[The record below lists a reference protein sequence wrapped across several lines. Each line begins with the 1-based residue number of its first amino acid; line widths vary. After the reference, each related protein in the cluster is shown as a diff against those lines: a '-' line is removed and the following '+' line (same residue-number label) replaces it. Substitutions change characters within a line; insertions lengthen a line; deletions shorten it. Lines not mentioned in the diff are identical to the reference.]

1 MVDNTTDDFDN
12 IENEISVPPK
22 QGFFDPKGVFPR
34 KDYIDVQSTNKAERG
49 VYRNELH
56 VGGGHVA
63 LNLDVK
69 PLQPTKYPYA
79 QVRETQS
86 GHVIETDDTAGAERV
101 LIKHRTG
108 AGIDLRPDGS
118 IIINARNNTVR
129 VTAGDEKVIVEG
141 NGELVYNGNM
151 KLNVSGNLDIS
162 VGGDFNVTTGG
173 DKKET
178 IKGSTKYDI
187 TGSQTTT
194 VGHNMASNVG
204 DNRSDVTFG
213 FSSNIVKGNWDQ
225 FVEGDGNILVGY
237 KDPDDG
243 TGKKFGTLVMTGT
256 RDVVIASQEINMNA
270 EKIVATAD
278 SGTFGGENV
287 VMYNYNMYTGHSI
300 TAGDNITVPTIY
312 NDTQVTTGHMN
323 IPVVYGDLQ
332 GTAHQAITA
341 DVTNSQNYADPSSP
355 GGGVGA
361 AQGYTVTQNS
371 NADIPVDPKATFKQ
385 DNTNIRDLLHKQ
397 FLGTRSVTV
406 NESLKDAFRKENDYN
421 NVAERKLTPA
431 EVRAKL
437 RDPITLGNQ
446 DFISEQQFEGKL
458 GAEFNTITPPFGY
471 GRIENREQTPKR
483 GTNILPGA
491 GGGVNKRFT

>member
-1 MVDNTTDDFDN
+1 MRLVFLLGVVSL
-12 IENEISVPPK
+12 ILKE
-22 QGFFDPKGVFPR
+22 FFPNR
-34 KDYIDVQSTNKAERG
+34 SYIDVQSTNKAERG

-56 VGGGHVA
+56 IGGGHVA
-63 LNLDVK
+63 LNLDIK

-86 GHVIETDDTAGAERV
+86 GHVIETDDTAGSERV

-108 AGIDLRPDGS
+108 AGVDLRPDGTV
-118 IIINARNNTVR
+118 IINARNNTVR

-151 KLNVSGNLDIS
+151 KLTVSGNLDIN

-187 TGSQTTT
+187 TGSQSTT
-194 VGHNMASNVG
+194 VGHNMSTNVG
-204 DNRSDVTFG
+204 DNRNDLTFG
-213 FSSNIVKGNWDQ
+213 FHSSIVKGNWDQ
-225 FVEGDGNILVGY
+225 FVEGDGNLLVGY

-243 TGKKFGTLVMTGT
+243 SGKKYGTLVMTGT
-256 RDVVIASQEINMNA
+256 RDVVIASQEINMNG

-287 VMYNYNMYTGHSI
+287 IMYNYNMYTGHSI
-300 TAGDNITVPTIY
+300 DVGDTLTVPQIYFTRADGTTVYSHFTGDLTGKADDANQADYASTAGQAPLGIAGSPGSNTADPAP
-312 NDTQVTTGHMN
+312 TQV
-323 IPVVYGDLQ
+323 
-332 GTAHQAITA
+332 A
-341 DVTNSQNYADPSSP
+341 
-355 GGGVGA
+355 
-361 AQGYTVTQNS
+361 
-371 NADIPVDPKATFKQ
+371 VDPLATFKQ
-385 DNTNIRDLLHKQ
+385 DNTNIKDLLHKQ

-421 NVAERKLTPA
+421 NIAERKLTPA

-437 RDPITLGNQ
+437 RDPITLANQ
-446 DFISEQQFEGKL
+446 DFISEQQIEGKL
-458 GAEFNTITPPFGY
+458 GTEFNTITPAFGY

>member
-1 MVDNTTDDFDN
+1 MVNNPADDFDD
-12 IENEISVPPK
+12 IEDEVSVPPRS
-22 QGFFDPKGVFPR
+22 GFFDPQGVFPNR
-34 KDYIDVQSTNKAERG
+34 SYIDVQSTNKAERG

-63 LNLDVK
+63 LNLDIK

-86 GHVIETDDTAGAERV
+86 GHVIETDDTAGSERV

-108 AGIDLRPDGS
+108 AGVDLRPDGTV
-118 IIINARNNTVR
+118 IINARNNTVR

-151 KLNVSGNLDIS
+151 KLTVSGNLDIN

-187 TGSQTTT
+187 TGSQSTT
-194 VGHNMASNVG
+194 VGHNMSTNVG
-204 DNRSDVTFG
+204 DNRNDLTFG
-213 FSSNIVKGNWDQ
+213 FHSSIVKGNWDQ
-225 FVEGDGNILVGY
+225 FVEGDGNLFVGY

-243 TGKKFGTLVMTGT
+243 SGKKYGTLVMTGT
-256 RDVVIASQEINMNA
+256 RDVVIASQEINMNG

-287 VMYNYNMYTGHSI
+287 IMYNYNMYTGHSI
-300 TAGDNITVPTIY
+300 TANDTITTNTAYTTRVNATSMFATTFIGDLTGRADEAIASDTAIFASYGGGPGGPAGWTNT
-312 NDTQVTTGHMN
+312 DTQV
-323 IPVVYGDLQ
+323 
-332 GTAHQAITA
+332 
-341 DVTNSQNYADPSSP
+341 
-355 GGGVGA
+355 A
-361 AQGYTVTQNS
+361 AQ
-371 NADIPVDPKATFKQ
+371 AVDPLATFKQ
-385 DNTNIRDLLHKQ
+385 DNTNIKDLLHKQ

-421 NVAERKLTPA
+421 NIAERKLTPA

-437 RDPITLGNQ
+437 RDPITLANQ
-446 DFISEQQFEGKL
+446 DFISEQQIEGKL
-458 GAEFNTITPPFGY
+458 GTEFNTITPAFGY

>member
-1 MVDNTTDDFDN
+1 MVDNPADEFEN
-12 IENEISVPPK
+12 IEDEISVPPK
-22 QGFFDPKGVFPR
+22 PGFFDPQGVFPR
-34 KDYIDVQSTNKAERG
+34 RDYIDVQSTNKAERG

-86 GHVIETDDTAGAERV
+86 GHVIETDDTAGSERV

-108 AGIDLRPDGS
+108 AGVDLRPDGTV
-118 IIINARNNTVR
+118 IINARNNTVR

-151 KLNVSGNLDIS
+151 KLTVSGNLDIN

-187 TGSQTTT
+187 TGSQATTI
-194 VGHNMASNVG
+194 GHNMSTNVG
-204 DNRSDVTFG
+204 DNRNDLTFG
-213 FSSNIVKGNWDQ
+213 FHSSIVKGNWDQ
-225 FVEGDGNILVGY
+225 FVEGDGNLFVGY

-243 TGKKFGTLVMTGT
+243 SGKKVGTLMMTGA
-256 RDVVIASQEINMNA
+256 RDVVIASQEINMNG

-287 VMYNYNMYTGHSI
+287 IMYNYNMYTGHSI
-300 TAGDNITVPTIY
+300 TAVDTITTNTAYTDRVNATSMHA
-312 NDTQVTTGHMN
+312 TTFH
-323 IPVVYGDLQ
+323 
-332 GTAHQAITA
+332 GTLDGKASFAAAADQAGSA
-341 DVTNSQNYADPSSP
+341 PPGPGS
-355 GGGVGA
+355 GGG
-361 AQGYTVTQNS
+361 TQTIQTHTAVS
-371 NADIPVDPKATFKQ
+371 VDPKATFKQ

-421 NVAERKLTPA
+421 NVAERKLTTA

-446 DFISEQQFEGKL
+446 DFITEQQIEGKL
-458 GAEFNTITPPFGY
+458 GTEFNTITPPFGY
-471 GRIENREQTPKR
+471 GRIENRDQTPKR